1 MSRRGS
7 HYKGGV
13 TRGREDQP
21 RRGKLVTIKR
31 GSPIT
36 FEKSGSKS
44 NTVAEENQINNDSQT
59 LV

>member
-36 FEKSGSKS
+36 SERPGLIVLIIY
-44 NTVAEENQINNDSQT
+44 NTAAGELCS
-59 LV
+59 